1 MSAERKG
8 NPGAQGRARRV
19 CCCVQTGHRIA
30 SGIPA
35 FRDMDEPLLTGI
47 T

>member
-1 MSAERKG
+1 VRKV
-8 NPGAQGRARRV
+8 NLGAHGRARRV
-19 CCCVQTGHRIA
+19 CRCVQTGHRIA

-35 FRDMDEPLLTGI
+35 FRDVDEPLLTGI